1 MTKIRLAIQTA
12 VYGILAAIYMSL
24 FFFGALYPEFG
35 LPSNSIVTE
44 ADEDEDEESEETEK
58 VVVYKSFLLE
68 RLKEW
73 F

>member
-1 MTKIRLAIQTA
+1 MTKAKLAIQTA
-12 VYGILAAIYMSL
+12 VYGILAAVYMSL

-35 LPSNSIVTE
+35 LPSNSIVAET
-44 ADEDEDEESEETEK
+44 DEDDALEETEK

>member
-35 LPSNSIVTE
+35 LPSNSIV
-44 ADEDEDEESEETEK
+44 EETEEEEGSEK
-58 VVVYKSFLLE
+58 EVVYKSFLLE

>member
-35 LPSNSIVTE
+35 LPSNSIVSE
-44 ADEDEDEESEETEK
+44 ADEDDALEETEK